1 MKKLLYA
8 IPVLGMLISSCASD
22 EPVKGNGSPA
32 DVQVTNYLTVN
43 IVPTLSP
50 GTRAYVDGDNTDN
63 DKQGNYE
70 DGTDSENQVN
80 SIRFFFFD
88 GEGNGAPVSVVT
100 EGDQNKSVSY
110 IDWIHY
116 DSELGAGDE
125 DITVEAT
132 VTATLGLTIPD
143 NVDTPEKLI
152 AVINPSP
159 NVTGLT
165 GTGTYGPTIGE
176 VQNALA
182 NYEAGLT
189 DHNFV
194 MSNSVYVN
202 TASTSTDP
210 TVNYTSL
217 VPADGSAS
225 YFQNSIE
232 AAQANP
238 VTVYVERVVARL
250 DLKIGIP
257 NPENGYY
264 PVLKKVDGGQD
275 MQVEIDLDGDGVGE
289 KIYVKFLGWNVTTTP
304 DKSYLVKKVNPNWTS
319 ALLFGATSNWLW
331 NSMDFHRS
339 FWAINPETFNYQ
351 YGNFGLEDDK
361 DVEGNFQPAQANP
374 MPTDGAFASTYM
386 LENASPYD
394 ETPLNP
400 SHPTQVILAAQ
411 LVTENG
417 TPVRLAEWGYNKY
430 TQDGLLAYLVN
441 NIISKGNFWKQ
452 NGDNSYVQLDDE
464 DLTYISAAQRFPGE
478 TLPENVESY
487 YSYVVVKTT
496 NPATKWFQWNGVG
509 EEPTTETLTEVTD
522 SDINQYIL
530 NNVGYTMMW
539 NNGYTYYYFD
549 VKHLGEENSPAF
561 YGVVRN
567 HVYQSTVTSLY
578 GFGTPVCDPREI
590 IIPEAPK
597 YEEVILTAEIK
608 ILQWRV
614 VSSNYTLE
622 WR

>member
-50 GTRAYVDGDNTDN
+50 GTRADGDNTAG
-63 DKQGNYE
+63 DKQGTYA

-88 GEGNGAPVSVVT
+88 ENGDGAPVSVVT

-116 DSELGAGDE
+116 DSELGAGDK
-125 DITVEAT
+125 DNTVAYT

-143 NVDTPEKLI
+143 GVDTPEKLI

-189 DHNFV
+189 DNNFV

-202 TASTSTDP
+202 TAGTSNE

-217 VPADGSAS
+217 VPATDAAS
-225 YFQNSIE
+225 YFQSSIE

-250 DLKIGIP
+250 DLKIGIQ
-257 NPENGYY
+257 NPVNGYY
-264 PVLKKVDGGQD
+264 PVLKKVAGGED
-275 MQVEIDLDGDGVGE
+275 MQVEIDVDGDGEAE

-304 DKSYLVKKVNPNWTS
+304 DQSYLVKKVNPDWTS
-319 ALLFGATSNWLW
+319 AQLFGATSQWLW

-351 YGNFGLEDDK
+351 YGNFGLEKDK
-361 DVEGNFQPAQANP
+361 NVTGNFQPAQANP
-374 MPTDGAFASTYM
+374 MPTGNEWASTYM

-394 ETPLNP
+394 ETPLKP
-400 SHPTQVILAAQ
+400 AKPTQVILAAQ
-411 LVTENG
+411 LVTEDG
-417 TPVRLAEWGYNKY
+417 EPVLLAEWGYNKY

-452 NGDNSYVQLDDE
+452 TSDNSYAKLMPG
-464 DLTYISAAQRFPGE
+464 DLTYISAAQRFPDE
-478 TLPENVESY
+478 TLPDNVESY

-496 NPATKWFQWNGVG
+496 EPATKWFQWNGEG
-509 EEPTTETLTEVTD
+509 EEPTTETLTEVND
-522 SDINQYIL
+522 SFINDYIL
-530 NNVGYTMMW
+530 TNVGYTMMW
-539 NNGYTYYYFD
+539 NSGYAYYYFD
-549 VKHLGEENSPAF
+549 VQHLGEENSPAF

-567 HVYQSTVTSLY
+567 HVYQSTVKSLY
-578 GFGTPVCDPREI
+578 GFGTPVCDPSEI

-614 VSSNYTLE
+614 VSSDYTLE